1 MRLFAFKCNKR
12 SSRWNALNQALIFTR
27 VAAGTK
33 DAVAGEQANG
43 YYEREKEAR
52 LLVWHRREQNKWDQ
66 IAEKQIAKAVVH
78 DCL

>member
-1 MRLFAFKCNKR
+1 MCLFVFKCNKR
-12 SSRWNALNQALIFTR
+12 SSRLNAFNQALIFTR

-52 LLVWHRREQNKWDQ
+52 LLV
-66 IAEKQIAKAVVH
+66 
-78 DCL
+78 